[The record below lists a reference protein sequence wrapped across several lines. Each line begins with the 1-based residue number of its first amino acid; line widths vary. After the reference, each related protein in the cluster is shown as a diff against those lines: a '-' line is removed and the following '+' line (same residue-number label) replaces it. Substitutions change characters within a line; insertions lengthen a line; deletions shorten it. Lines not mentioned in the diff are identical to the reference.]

1 MCGDRRRVERLRGQ
15 FKENPEREQPARYV
29 HGKSLLHCLRT
40 AVVLNHRM
48 NKRPFLRRAALL
60 AAGFAF
66 SISLHAHPAADA
78 MTDAAKKF
86 LATLKPEQK
95 AKAHYA
101 DMKADARQAWHFI
114 PTEMVSFGRKGLPM
128 TEMGDDQRKLALA
141 LLQSALSEGG
151 YAKATG
157 IFTLE
162 AVLKELEKNGKV
174 DRNPILYFVS
184 IYGTPDAKGTWAWR
198 FEGHHLSLSFTI
210 VDGKEVAAVPS
221 FMGTNPA
228 EVREGPK
235 KGLRVLGVEE
245 DLGRE
250 LVKSLSAEQRKA
262 GIYADKA
269 PADIITAAG
278 PAGSKGPPAK
288 ITPLSPEGI
297 SYSKL
302 NGAQQELLKK
312 IVAEYANRVRSDV
325 AKGDLAKVAKAGW
338 EKTSFAW
345 AGGLERGDGHYYRV
359 QGPTFLLEYDN
370 TQNNA
375 NHVHAVWRDF
385 ENDFGAD
392 LLKRHY
398 EQAHRK

>member
-1 MCGDRRRVERLRGQ
+1 
-15 FKENPEREQPARYV
+15 
-29 HGKSLLHCLRT
+29 
-40 AVVLNHRM
+40 M
-48 NKRPFLRRAALL
+48 NKLQFLRRSALL
-60 AAGFAF
+60 AAGFAL
-66 SISLHAHPAADA
+66 SLSLHAHPAADA

-86 LATLKPEQK
+86 LAALKPEQK

-101 DMKADARQAWHFI
+101 DLKAEARQAWHFI

-128 TEMGDDQRKLALA
+128 TEMADDQRKLALA

-151 YAKATG
+151 YAKASG
-157 IFTLE
+157 IFSLE
-162 AVLKELEKNGKV
+162 GVLKQFEKNSKV

-210 VDGKEVAAVPS
+210 VDGKEVVAVPS

-250 LVKSLSAEQRKA
+250 LVKSLSADQRTTA
-262 GIYADKA
+262 VFAEKA
-269 PADIITAAG
+269 PSDIITG
-278 PAGSKGPPAK
+278 AK
-288 ITPLSPEGI
+288 VKAERLAPEGI
-297 SYSKL
+297 AYAKL
-302 NGAQQELLKK
+302 NGAQQEQLKRV
-312 IVAEYANRVRSDV
+312 VAEYANRVRSDV
-325 AKGDLAKVAKAGW
+325 AKGDLEKIAKAGW
-338 EKTSFAW
+338 DKVAFAW

-385 ENDFGAD
+385 ANDFGED

>member
-1 MCGDRRRVERLRGQ
+1 
-15 FKENPEREQPARYV
+15 
-29 HGKSLLHCLRT
+29 
-40 AVVLNHRM
+40 M
-48 NKRPFLRRAALL
+48 NNRPLLRRAALL
-60 AAGFAF
+60 AAGLAF
-66 SISLHAHPAADA
+66 SLSLHAHPAADA
-78 MTDAAKKF
+78 MADAAKKF
-86 LATLKPEQK
+86 LGTLKPEQK

-101 DMKADARQAWHFI
+101 DLKAEARQAWHFI
-114 PTEMVSFGRKGLPM
+114 PTEMVTFGRKGLPFTEM
-128 TEMGDDQRKLALA
+128 TEAQRKLALA

-157 IFTLE
+157 IMSLE
-162 AVLKELEKNGKV
+162 AVLKEFEKNSRV

-198 FEGHHLSLSFTI
+198 FEGHHLSMSFTI

-228 EVREGPK
+228 EVREGAK

-250 LVKSLSAEQRKA
+250 LAKSLTADQRA
-262 GIYADKA
+262 TGVFSDKA
-269 PADIITAAG
+269 PPDIITG
-278 PAGSKGPPAK
+278 AK
-288 ITPLSPEGI
+288 VKADRLSPEGI
-297 SYSKL
+297 TYAKL

-312 IVAEYANRVRSDV
+312 VVAEYANRVRPDV
-325 AKGDLAKVAKAGW
+325 AKGDLDKIAKAGW
-338 EKTSFAW
+338 DKVAFAW
-345 AGGLERGDGHYYRV
+345 AGGLNRGDGHYYRV

-385 ENDFGAD
+385 TNDFGED

-398 EQAHRK
+398 EQAHKK

>member
-1 MCGDRRRVERLRGQ
+1 MI
-15 FKENPEREQPARYV
+15 N
-29 HGKSLLHCLRT
+29 
-40 AVVLNHRM
+40 
-48 NKRPFLRRAALL
+48 RPFLRSAALL
-60 AAGFAF
+60 ATSFAF
-66 SISLHAHPAADA
+66 TLSLHAHPAADA

-86 LATLKPEQK
+86 LGALKPEQK

-101 DMKADARQAWHFI
+101 DLKSDARQAWHFI

-128 TEMGDDQRKLALA
+128 TEMTEDQRKLAFA
-141 LLQSALSEGG
+141 LLQSAMSEHG

-157 IFTLE
+157 IISLE
-162 AVLKELEKNGKV
+162 AVLKQFEKNSKV
-174 DRNPILYFVS
+174 DRNPVLYFVS
-184 IYGTPDAKGTWAWR
+184 VYGTPDAKGTWAWR

-210 VDGKEVAAVPS
+210 VDGKEFAAVPS

-250 LVKSLSAEQRKA
+250 LVKSLSAEQRTTA
-262 GIYADKA
+262 IFAEKA
-269 PADIITAAG
+269 PADIITGAKVKADRLS
-278 PAGSKGPPAK
+278 PAGIA
-288 ITPLSPEGI
+288 
-297 SYSKL
+297 YAKL
-302 NGAQQELLKK
+302 NDAQKQQLKK
-312 IVAEYANRVRSDV
+312 VVAEYANRVRSDV
-325 AKGDLAKVAKAGW
+325 AKADLAKIDKAGW
-338 EKTSFAW
+338 DTVAFAW

-385 ENDFGAD
+385 TNDFGED

-398 EQAHRK
+398 EQSHRK